1 MKMITKQ
8 NGLIRNLIIGIAVI
22 AILAVV
28 AVSMVLNSNNTPA
41 EAPASQAALSQA
53 DAEKIVCEAN
63 GIYDVALC
71 AEYLKKM
78 SAATILATPAA
89 VDPNAQRS
97 ANADLP
103 STPADPY
110 YVPVSIQAHGTL
122 FDNWKDPTKV
132 PTVARSE
139 AERFLVISADPCVYT
154 LQDENGITVWEYDT
168 SSINGSLALLRI
180 PAKYTLYVTMY
191 NWQPNAIH
199 WPISGAAYA
208 TLADATQAWQL
219 IHFGEF
225 AEIKPI
231 YIDNIGSD
239 LRVANVSA
247 NKPARTL
254 P

>member
-1 MKMITKQ
+1 MITKQ
-8 NGLIRNLIIGIAVI
+8 NRTIRNLIIGIVVV
-22 AILAVV
+22 AILAVF
-28 AVSMVLNSNNTPA
+28 AVSMVLNSSSTPA
-41 EAPASQAALSQA
+41 AQASQSAMSQV

-63 GIYDVALC
+63 GIYDVTLC

-78 SAATILATPAA
+78 SSASALPTA
-89 VDPNAQRS
+89 VVDDPNAQRS
-97 ANADLP
+97 ASVV
-103 STPADPY
+103 STTTSADPF

-132 PTVARSE
+132 PTVASSE

-168 SSINGSLALLRI
+168 SSINGSLAFLRI

-247 NKPARTL
+247 NKPVRTL